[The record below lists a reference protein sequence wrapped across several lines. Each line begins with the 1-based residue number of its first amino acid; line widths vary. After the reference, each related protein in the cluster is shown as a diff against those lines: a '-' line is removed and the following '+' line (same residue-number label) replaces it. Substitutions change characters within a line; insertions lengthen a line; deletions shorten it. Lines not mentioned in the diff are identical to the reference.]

1 MIKLALALV
10 AGLGI
15 GYTYGYLH
23 ADAGQDNLVSTVM
36 TKVGIHHTADEAQS
50 SVVRLKREE
59 LQRQATI
66 DSLKQAR
73 IDSVASLIHH

>member
-1 MIKLALALV
+1 MIKLVIALV

-23 ADAGQDNLVSTVM
+23 ADAGEDNLVSSAM
-36 TKVGIHHTADEAQS
+36 TKVGIHHAVDEAQGS
-50 SVVRLKREE
+50 EMRMKRED
-59 LQRQATI
+59 LQRQARI

-73 IDSVASLIHH
+73 IDSIASLIHH